1 MSDSTSHVKKLLA
14 TFRDNPPDTSGVSDG
29 QLQEIY
35 LYLMNRPANSSG
47 EVHWLC
53 GQAGDLTNSAA
64 TFLLRLFAYSSDSV
78 EKWKAKLHKIVSS
91 CSSCVEGLEKAKFES
106 RDTFLAAFPDDILQQ
121 FFLTF
126 ENWELQEVLKDIE
139 RSPTSVSIAT
149 VYRIMCNSAMFLNS
163 RLIQCLQASR
173 PPEFSI
179 IWPNGFYPP
188 GLLVFLVSDDE
199 GIRRWATVLASKSQ
213 LIPASSFS
221 RSSYL
226 KAIDAISLALQTG
239 NSSSSNSLSPL
250 PLAQGPDLWSG
261 VGAALRLI
269 PPEWLK
275 SNVGQSLQIRG
286 AIFSHLHDSSSCF
299 KEVFKCFI
307 LLMKRL
313 GNDLWSGDG
322 PEASL
327 TVFESIKD
335 NQSFIDSLESSA
347 NPQGG
352 TTYVSWFQ
360 EFILT
365 IRDYSN
371 LYHKQLRQV
380 RPELTKV
387 AMNILSTAYDR
398 SRSKDQSQLKLVLN
412 VLDAHA
418 ESVVIAAFGQDC
430 SAETWNSARETARKL
445 VRRLLTDDIRSITD
459 AIFSV
464 CHAHGQSKQK
474 MAVNDLPSPSIRTP
488 LWKMVYSSI
497 GRDTSAI
504 ADIVSILSK
513 AAHLDSLKPSIFES
527 SNSSVIDNQVSL
539 VNSALRAFQVGLLA
553 SISNFAEYGRSTDG
567 MEVLRSPGVGKAVT
581 LLLLSP
587 IPDFRMAGSSIVGL
601 ALEVDGRMECFRAI
615 LENLPDEALDGM
627 SEYLAIFCR
636 YATRLPEACSLSTTL
651 VRSFA
656 DIIDVLCASPEGL
669 LHNRNFL
676 RPQDE
681 KGPAA
686 RLPKFWRQLTEAL
699 SAIYRRTPMWA
710 AHIDT
715 PDMVIWMRDALIL
728 ARDVLTQ
735 WRIIETA
742 ANAYIKA
749 PAVSTTKR
757 ISPIG
762 EQMIGNLQELLPEL
776 ARWLRL
782 TDEELLHQSFS
793 LIQSVLDTMKTIHVR
808 PSDAALTKLNKFV
821 ESTESGQPTSSAR
834 SRLDTG
840 RLVQLSEALAYFNEG
855 DDSDDE
861 ITVISHKIA
870 PSKAPTKVASESKT
884 ESRPYIQGKATH
896 TKPSTYARPSIQSHI
911 PPIAPSRTTGS
922 KFFTDQDQKKLDAPA
937 PIPSFRKTGP
947 IQGPSSKYTHS
958 SSTRQAP
965 RGPKNEALNGPAASE
980 DSSSSD
986 SSDSDDAGDASSA
999 LAALGLFPKSPHKSI
1014 SRAKPTE
1021 RRSIKIL
1028 DIPSHRNPLEA
1039 RFKRRQG
1046 APQRLLRPDISD
1058 LHRVILSWDYNHADS
1073 APPGEPLS
1081 LLAVPDRFNDAGHY
1095 LKVFKPLLLSE
1106 CWAQL
1111 LQSKEEV
1118 KEFYQC
1124 QVAERQ
1130 FVSDWLDI
1138 GFVFADSVKKTLFL
1152 LETDIVLLQQP
1163 SRQKNVLGKV
1173 NSYRAAKDKI
1183 QTNVRFYCQSGPGD
1197 PGLQM
1202 GTSWQIA
1209 KVFSLSTL
1217 HREYAALISL
1227 PHSSQL
1233 DFILKPSLPRV
1244 PDPDAR
1250 YVRETMTTLKVNEP
1264 QAIAILKAT
1273 INEGFTLIQG
1283 PPGTGKTSTICA
1295 LISSLLSKRPKA
1307 AVPIVVG
1314 NPTSVTSPSK
1324 ARILLCAPSNAAID
1338 ELAERIKTGLP
1349 GFDPRTKPVNVVRVG
1364 NEQSMS
1370 KSILDISLDSLVDR
1384 KLNQVSDGKAKPLR
1398 DIANEIQNTINEITV
1413 ARQLRESKLEELKAA
1428 QNDVLRSM
1436 TLENDIKELTSRRA
1450 ALGTKLDGL
1459 RDKRIEDSRALDT
1472 LRRNTRHEI
1481 LNGADVICTTL
1492 AGAGHDQLESLQF
1505 DIVVIDEAA
1514 QAIEISS
1521 LIPLKFGC
1529 SNYVMVGD
1537 PQQLP
1542 PTVIS
1547 QEYRMHPEISRLP
1560 SRIFYDGRLI
1570 DGPNMA
1576 TKTVRPWHRHRKF
1589 GIYKFLNI
1597 SGVEQSRGHS
1607 ISNPAECEIAVKL
1620 YARLMEG
1627 YSSVNF
1633 RVGVVSMYKAQV
1645 VELQTRFMTAFGK
1658 DIITKVDFN
1667 TVDGFQGQEK
1677 DVIILSCV
1685 RSGPGLTSIGFLS
1698 DARRMNVALTRA
1710 RSSLFILGNA
1720 PTLERSD
1727 ENWKQIVHDARSR
1740 SLFLNIDAEYYSK
1753 AAFSKD
1759 DFIPTV
1765 SATPSATSNAASL
1778 PSDIDTPMPLVEA
1791 PDQAPRLSKLSES
1804 EPKKNGAEKMA
1815 TGASSSTGIKRPA
1828 EVEGSGPAM
1837 IPGTRPKSN
1846 QPRKRPKT
1854 MSMFLPSKK
1863 P

>member
-47 EVHWLC
+47 EVHWFC
-53 GQAGDLTNSAA
+53 GQAGDLTNGAA

-78 EKWKAKLHKIVSS
+78 EKWKAKLHKIVSG

-106 RDTFLAAFPDDILQQ
+106 RDT
-121 FFLTF
+121 
-126 ENWELQEVLKDIE
+126 
-139 RSPTSVSIAT
+139 S
-149 VYRIMCNSAMFLNS
+149 
-163 RLIQCLQASR
+163 
-173 PPEFSI
+173 
-179 IWPNGFYPP
+179 
-188 GLLVFLVSDDE
+188 
-199 GIRRWATVLASKSQ
+199 
-213 LIPASSFS
+213 
-221 RSSYL
+221 
-226 KAIDAISLALQTG
+226 
-239 NSSSSNSLSPL
+239 NSSSSNGLSPL

-275 SNVGQSLQIRG
+275 SSVGQSLQVRG

-307 LLMKRL
+307 LLIKRL

-322 PEASL
+322 PEAPL

-335 NQSFIDSLESSA
+335 NKSFIDSLESST

-365 IRDYSN
+365 IRDYSVYERLLDN
-371 LYHKQLRQV
+371 VICFLSQNSHHKQLRQV
-380 RPELTKV
+380 QPELTKV

-398 SRSKDQSQLKLVLN
+398 SRSRDQSQLKPILN

-418 ESVVIAAFGQDC
+418 ESIVTTAFGQDC
-430 SAETWNSARETARKL
+430 SAETWNSARETSRKL
-445 VRRLLTDDIRSITD
+445 VRRLLTDDIQSVTN

-474 MAVNDLPSPSIRTP
+474 MAVDDLPSLSIRTS

-513 AAHLDSLKPSIFES
+513 AAHLDFLKPSIFES
-527 SNSSVIDNQVSL
+527 SNSSVIDNEVSL
-539 VNSALRAFQVGLLA
+539 VNSALRVFQEGLLA
-553 SISNFAEYGRSTDG
+553 SISNFAEYGLSTDG
-567 MEVLRSPGVGKAVT
+567 MEVLRCPGVGKAVT

-587 IPDFRMAGSSIVGL
+587 IPDFRMVGSSIVGL

-627 SEYLAIFCR
+627 YEYLSIFCR

-656 DIIDVLCASPEGL
+656 DIIDVLCTSPEGL

-686 RLPKFWRQLTEAL
+686 RLPQFWRQLTEAL

-728 ARDVLTQ
+728 AQDVLTQ

-742 ANAYIKA
+742 ANAHVKA
-749 PAVSTTKR
+749 PAASTTKR

-762 EQMIGNLQELLPEL
+762 EQMIGNLQEFLPEL

-793 LIQSVLDTMKTIHVR
+793 LIQSVLDTMKAIHVR
-808 PSDAALTKLNKFV
+808 PSDAALAKLNKFV
-821 ESTESGQPTSSAR
+821 ESTESGQPTSSAAR

-840 RLVQLSEALAYFNEG
+840 RLVQLSEALTYFNEG

-861 ITVISHKIA
+861 ITVISHKVA
-870 PSKAPTKVASESKT
+870 PSKPPTKVSPESKT

-896 TKPSTYARPSIQSHI
+896 TKPPTYARPSIQSHI
-911 PPIAPSRTTGS
+911 APLRTTGN

-947 IQGPSSKYTHS
+947 IQGPSSKYTPS
-958 SSTRQAP
+958 PPTRQAP
-965 RGPKNEALNGPAASE
+965 RGPKNEALDGPAASE
-980 DSSSSD
+980 DSSSD

-999 LAALGLFPKSPHKSI
+999 LAALGRFPKSPHKSI
-1014 SRAKPTE
+1014 PRAKPTE

-1028 DIPSHRNPLEA
+1028 DIPSHRNPLEV

-1046 APQRLLRPDISD
+1046 TQQRLLRPDISD

-1081 LLAVPDRFNDAGHY
+1081 LLPVPDRFNDVGHY

-1111 LQSKEEV
+1111 LQSKEEM

-1130 FVSDWLDI
+1130 FVNDWLDI
-1138 GFVFADSVKKTLFL
+1138 GFVFADSVKKTFFL

-1163 SRQKNVLGKV
+1163 SRQKSVLGKV

-1197 PGLQM
+1197 PGLQV

-1217 HREYAALISL
+1217 HREYAALKSL

-1233 DFILKPSLPRV
+1233 EVILKPSLPRV
-1244 PDPDAR
+1244 PDPDTR
-1250 YVRETMTTLKVNEP
+1250 YVRETMSTLKVNEP
-1264 QAIAILKAT
+1264 QAIAILKAMT
-1273 INEGFTLIQG
+1273 NEGFTLIQG

-1295 LISSLLSKRPKA
+1295 LISSFLSKRPKA
-1307 AVPIVVG
+1307 PVPIVVG
-1314 NPTSVTSPSK
+1314 NPTSITPPSK

-1338 ELAERIKTGLP
+1338 ELAERIKAGLP

-1370 KSILDISLDSLVDR
+1370 KNILDISLDNLVDL
-1384 KLNQVSDGKAKPLR
+1384 KLNQVSNGKGKPLQ
-1398 DIANEIQNTINEITV
+1398 DIANEIKNTVNEITV

-1459 RDKRIEDSRALDT
+1459 RDKRTEDSRALDT

-1537 PQQLP
+1537 PSNCRLLSYP
-1542 PTVIS
+1542 RS
-1547 QEYRMHPEISRLP
+1547 QASRFRYNQSLFVRLQRSNKHAVNLLSIQYRMHPEISRLP
-1560 SRIFYDGRLI
+1560 SRIFYEGRLI

-1576 TKTVRPWHRHRKF
+1576 TKTVRPWHRHQKF

-1607 ISNPAECEIAVKL
+1607 ISNPAECETAVKL

-1627 YSSVNF
+1627 YSSMKF

-1658 DIITKVDFN
+1658 DIVTKVDFN

-1698 DARRMNVALTRA
+1698 GEYPL
-1710 RSSLFILGNA
+1710 
-1720 PTLERSD
+1720 PT
-1727 ENWKQIVHDARSR
+1727 A
-1740 SLFLNIDAEYYSK
+1740 
-1753 AAFSKD
+1753 
-1759 DFIPTV
+1759 
-1765 SATPSATSNAASL
+1765 
-1778 PSDIDTPMPLVEA
+1778 
-1791 PDQAPRLSKLSES
+1791 
-1804 EPKKNGAEKMA
+1804 
-1815 TGASSSTGIKRPA
+1815 
-1828 EVEGSGPAM
+1828 
-1837 IPGTRPKSN
+1837 
-1846 QPRKRPKT
+1846 
-1854 MSMFLPSKK
+1854 
-1863 P
+1863 